1 MNPVI
6 AMLIGVVVMM
16 VLVICTRMHAFPSLI
31 ISAILI
37 AVLSGNYLLVGTGN
51 EGGNL
56 LSVAISTVTGGFG
69 GTMTSIGIVIG
80 FGCIMGIFLEK
91 SGAAKRMA
99 ITILKLVGVKRADV
113 VLGLTGF
120 VVSIPVFC
128 DSGFVILSS
137 LAKEFSRLTK
147 KSMVGLGGILGM
159 GLYITHFISKRQN
172 KPMGLMASMTI
183 LPLNL
188 THSMVPP
195 TPGPLAVVSTFQNEG
210 INIDLGMFIIAG
222 LLFSIP
228 LFIFSVFLFRWFGNK
243 YPQFIVPYEID
254 RSKYTEAQLKVL
266 DKIDAKIKAGKELEN
281 EDFTEL
287 LSTEKLPSAGLS
299 FTILLLPVF
308 LILANT
314 LVSQTAFKATIVGEI
329 ITFLGNPV
337 IALFISLCLG
347 AFLLAKDLDNKTVVG
362 MMNDALR
369 DAGPIVMITAGGGA
383 LGAVV
388 KATGAAGMMANGI
401 VAIGIPGILVPL
413 LIGTIMRFPQGS
425 GTTAMITGSAIIAP
439 MLATLGINPYLAGL
453 AVCLTSMCPSFLND
467 SYFHVVTSFSGMDIK
482 TSLKTWTIGSIL
494 VPVFGSVII
503 CILSLFIH

>member
-16 VLVICTRMHAFPSLI
+16 GLIIFTRMHAFPSLI

-37 AVLSGNYLLVGTGN
+37 GVLSGNALLVGTGN
-51 EGGNL
+51 EGGSL
-56 LSVAISTVTGGFG
+56 LGVAVSTVTSGFG
-69 GTMTSIGIVIG
+69 GTMASIGIVIG

-99 ITILKLVGVKRADV
+99 LTILKLVGVKRAE

-159 GLYITHFISKRQN
+159 GLYITHF
-172 KPMGLMASMTI
+172 L
-183 LPLNL
+183 
-188 THSMVPP
+188 VPP

-210 INIDLGMFIIAG
+210 IAMDLGMFIIYG
-222 LLFSIP
+222 LLLSIPVFVFSIY
-228 LFIFSVFLFRWFGNK
+228 LFRWFGNK
-243 YPQFIVPYEID
+243 YPDFVVPYEID
-254 RSKYTEAQLKVL
+254 RSKYTDAQLAVL
-266 DKIDAKIKAGKELEN
+266 DKIDAKIKSGKDLEN
-281 EDFTEL
+281 KDFEDL
-287 LSTEKLPSAGLS
+287 LSTEKLPGAGIS
-299 FTILLLPVF
+299 FTILLLPVV

-314 LVSQTAFKATIVGEI
+314 VVSQTALKGQLIGQIV
-329 ITFLGNPV
+329 TFLGNPV
-337 IALFISLCLG
+337 IALFIALCLG
-347 AFLLAKDLDNKTVVG
+347 AFVLAGKLDKKTVNG
-362 MMNDALR
+362 MMNDALK
-369 DAGPIVMITAGGGA
+369 DAGPIVMITAAGGA

-388 KATGAAGMMANGI
+388 KATGAAQIMADGI
-401 VAIGIPGILVPL
+401 VAVGIPGILVPL

-439 MLATLGINPYLAGL
+439 MLLTLGVNPYLAGL
-453 AVCLTSMCPSFLND
+453 AICMTSMCPSFLND
-467 SYFHVVTSFSGMDIK
+467 SYFHVVTNFSGMDIK
-482 TSLKTWTIGSIL
+482 TSLKTWTIGSIA
-494 VPVFGSVII
+494 VPVVGSIII
-503 CILSLFIH
+503 CIASIFIH